1 MAPGRPF
8 LILVL
13 VLEISNKMTIRHV
26 EGPNEAQARNKGRE
40 NEYNK

>member
-26 EGPNEAQARNKGRE
+26 VGSERGTGPQQGSRKRV
-40 NEYNK
+40 